1 VTCCADPL
9 SARGLWTDPD
19 ERVRGAI
26 ERERREGED
35 GVLAS
40 VVAVVPKLLPALSAI
55 PRNQCPDNDVNAGRE
70 RVEEES
76 EGVVV
81 SLLITCNAMK

>member
-1 VTCCADPL
+1 M
-9 SARGLWTDPD
+9 
-19 ERVRGAI
+19 
-26 ERERREGED
+26 
-35 GVLAS
+35 LAS